1 MKRLISVLALMAISI
16 SAVAQFRITTPN
28 IELILKADPGSQL
41 RVQYFGGLLSD
52 VDFANLQSAGV
63 PDHDAYPAYGF
74 DVHKGYGT
82 KAHYEALRTYGHCAI
97 HRLSFLKK
105 FYGEK

>member
-1 MKRLISVLALMAISI
+1 MLEAAKVY
-16 SAVAQFRITTPN
+16 P
-28 IELILKADPGSQL
+28 
-41 RVQYFGGLLSD
+41 QY
-52 VDFANLQSAGV
+52 A
-63 PDHDAYPAYGF
+63 F

-82 KAHYEALRTYGHCAI
+82 KAHYEALTAHGPSPI